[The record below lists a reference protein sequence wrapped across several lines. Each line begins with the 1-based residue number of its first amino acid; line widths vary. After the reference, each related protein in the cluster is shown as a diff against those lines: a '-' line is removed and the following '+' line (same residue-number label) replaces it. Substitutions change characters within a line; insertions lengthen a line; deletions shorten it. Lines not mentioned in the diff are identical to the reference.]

1 MAKCR
6 EIFPDLLSKRDMR
19 DAVDKPNV
27 KTVNNQ
33 TKYPINSCNDAIKIK
48 LMYFKNF
55 AEIYIQIVFPIIPVI
70 LTQDLLPYLNNV
82 GKQSYSVEFTK
93 QNCPM

>member
-6 EIFPDLLSKRDMR
+6 EIFPDLLSKKDIT
-19 DAVDKPNV
+19 DAVAKTKI
-27 KTVNNQ
+27 KTVNIK
-33 TKYPINSCNDAIKIK
+33 TKYPINLCNDAIKIK

-55 AEIYIQIVFPIIPVI
+55 SEISIQIVFPIIPVI

-82 GKQSYSVEFTK
+82 GK
-93 QNCPM
+93 